1 MLVENVALAMCRA
14 AGFDEEP
21 GLVADQ
27 ARAAIEAVFDWL
39 AGPGEAAIIAGF
51 EEYPAIWTAAITD
64 EDRVGIWTAM
74 LAAKRKEALG

>member
-39 AGPGEAAIIAGF
+39 AEPGPKAYNAA
-51 EEYPAIWTAAITD
+51 YKAADDAVQWDSARIY
-64 EDRVGIWTAM
+64 WTAM
-74 LAAKRKEALG
+74 LAAMRKEALG